1 VFADEVR
8 RRILSRKERIERKE
22 VFGSSGKL
30 ASGVY
35 EVSPFTDLTDWFIDK
50 SIIVYESFDFWR
62 AKSPAF

>member
-1 VFADEVR
+1 MFADEVR

-35 EVSPFTDLTDWFIDK
+35 AGQSVHGFNGL
-50 SIIVYESFDFWR
+50 VH
-62 AKSPAF
+62 